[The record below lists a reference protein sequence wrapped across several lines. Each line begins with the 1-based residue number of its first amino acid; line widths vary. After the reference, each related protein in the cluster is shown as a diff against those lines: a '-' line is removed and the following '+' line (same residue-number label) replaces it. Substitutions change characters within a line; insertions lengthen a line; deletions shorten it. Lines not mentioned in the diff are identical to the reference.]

1 MAGDENERK
10 SRDPIFTTCLVIFVV
25 AAIAITAVY
34 VNDNFIQKDDRVATV
49 GDTVNVNYT
58 GSYFA
63 YIGEDGAVVF
73 DTSYENV
80 AKDDN
85 YVKAN
90 EFTKKSSYSTF
101 EVTIGSDKALSM
113 FEDAIVG
120 LKVGD
125 KVKVMIPADKA
136 YVGGGWE
143 MTSNLDVGSVPVS
156 QTMTVSEFKS
166 LYSLEPK
173 AGSFVNFITVY
184 GWAATATLDS
194 NRNLVVINN
203 MPEVKQYTYTNP
215 DKDADAPSVTTTFTV
230 TSIADGVIK
239 YTFGFS
245 GEMNEFVK
253 LDFGSTSIYVTEFN
267 DSTFTYK
274 NADERVNE
282 DLYFEIELVSFK
294 E

>member
-49 GDTVNVNYT
+49 GDTVYVNYT

-80 AKDDN
+80 AKDDK

-90 EFTKKSSYSTF
+90 EFSKKSSYSTF

-120 LKVGD
+120 LKVGE

-143 MTSNLDVGSVPVS
+143 QTVSLSGGFVPVS
-156 QTMTVSEFKS
+156 QGMTKS
-166 LYSLEPK
+166 QFVDLYSIDIK
-173 AGSFVNFITVY
+173 AGSSVSFTTVY
-184 GWAATATLDS
+184 GWPAIATLDG
-194 NRNLVVINN
+194 NTVVITN

-215 DKDADAPSVTTTFTV
+215 DKDAAAPSVTTTFTV
-230 TSIADGVIK
+230 TSIADGYINI
-239 YTFGFS
+239 TNGFS
-245 GEMNEFVK
+245 GELKEFVK
-253 LDFGSTSIYVTEFN
+253 LDFGTHSVYVTGFT
-267 DSTFTYK
+267 DSTFTFK
-274 NADERVNE
+274 IADERVNE